1 MLTLLNGGFQAG
13 KGLFPFVTRLLQL
26 RLLSFLLVDQRLL
39 LALLL
44 FEHRLLHRHLFAR
57 FLQFRDGFLTGLVE
71 IAEVDLHPLIALAL
85 FTAQHHLDA
94 GMRPLA
100 ERGVKLRG
108 EVTLLRR
115 ALALQLRERGVHFV
129 NLLIELVQ
137 VVLGFA
143 QFAGRG
149 GDRFFLRFELGE
161 QACALLLLLL
171 NRPLPGGDV
180 GLDGL

>member
-1 MLTLLNGGFQAG
+1 
-13 KGLFPFVTRLLQL
+13 
-26 RLLSFLLVDQRLL
+26 
-39 LALLL
+39 
-44 FEHRLLHRHLFAR
+44 
-57 FLQFRDGFLTGLVE
+57 
-71 IAEVDLHPLIALAL
+71 
-85 FTAQHHLDA
+85 
-94 GMRPLA
+94 MRPLA

-115 ALALQLRERGVHFV
+115 ALALQLGERGVHFV

-161 QACALLLLLL
+161 QVCALLLLLL

-180 GLDGL
+180 GLDGLKLIAIVGVRR

>member
-1 MLTLLNGGFQAG
+1 
-13 KGLFPFVTRLLQL
+13 
-26 RLLSFLLVDQRLL
+26 
-39 LALLL
+39 
-44 FEHRLLHRHLFAR
+44 
-57 FLQFRDGFLTGLVE
+57 
-71 IAEVDLHPLIALAL
+71 
-85 FTAQHHLDA
+85 
-94 GMRPLA
+94 MRPLA

-180 GLDGL
+180 GLDGLKLIAIVGVRR

>member
-1 MLTLLNGGFQAG
+1 
-13 KGLFPFVTRLLQL
+13 
-26 RLLSFLLVDQRLL
+26 
-39 LALLL
+39 
-44 FEHRLLHRHLFAR
+44 
-57 FLQFRDGFLTGLVE
+57 
-71 IAEVDLHPLIALAL
+71 
-85 FTAQHHLDA
+85 
-94 GMRPLA
+94 MRPLA

-108 EVTLLRR
+108 EVTFLRR
-115 ALALQLRERGVHFV
+115 ALTLQLRERSVHLV

-137 VVLGFA
+137 AVLGFT

-149 GDRFFLRFELGE
+149 GDRLFLRFELGE